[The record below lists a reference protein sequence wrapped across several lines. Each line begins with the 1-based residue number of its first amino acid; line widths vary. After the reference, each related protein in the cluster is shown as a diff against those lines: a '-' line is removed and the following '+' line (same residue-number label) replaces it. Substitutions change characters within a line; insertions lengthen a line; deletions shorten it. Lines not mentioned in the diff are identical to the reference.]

1 MDRKII
7 TIKDF
12 RDVARNNEYF
22 LWHFLQKEQ
31 YKSSLAIYSYFDNR
45 KRENEINYIKK
56 IVDQLNIPYYE
67 SYTEDSID
75 FIHGLGYPYNILWS
89 PQISSQ
95 DIINPKLSFT
105 ATLVGFKKF
114 SKVSSTLDSCYCYE
128 GVLDVVASLN
138 PEFLLSLSVEEE
150 DLK

>member
-31 YKSSLAIYSYFDNR
+31 HKGTLGMYSYFD
-45 KRENEINYIKK
+45 KREGEINYIKY

-75 FIHGLGYPYNILWS
+75 FIHELGYSYKMLWKPILS
-89 PQISSQ
+89 
-95 DIINPKLSFT
+95 DKEIIDSKFFYGS
-105 ATLVGFKKF
+105 TLVGFKKF
-114 SKVSSTLDSCYCYE
+114 KKVFSTFDSCYCYE

-138 PEFLLSLSVEEE
+138 PEFLLSLSVEEKY
-150 DLK
+150 LK